1 MTPATLTL
9 HVDPTPSAP
18 GLTLRP
24 WRPDDVGALVAAHR
38 DPQLRRWMVTGLEGE
53 EDALRWIEEQEAGRV
68 NGACF
73 SFAVVEQTGGA
84 GGRSEGAA
92 GEGRPLGHVAVRV
105 EPDRT
110 RPGAAS
116 EVGYWVAPEARGRGI
131 AARALDAAS
140 RWAFGSRLPTPPDR
154 LELLHS
160 VANHAS
166 CAVARKCGYTLDSVL
181 PPFPP
186 LFPAEGHLHVRRS
199 TSITLA

>member
-38 DPQLRRWMVTGLEGE
+38 DPELRRWLVTGLEGE
-53 EDALRWIEEQEAGRV
+53 GDALRWIEEQEAGRV
-68 NGACF
+68 SGACF
-73 SFAVVEQTGGA
+73 GFAVVEQAVGGGREGEGA
-84 GGRSEGAA
+84 GG
-92 GEGRPLGHVAVRV
+92 GRPVGHVAVRV
-105 EPDRT
+105 EPDRS
-110 RPGAAS
+110 RDGAAS

-140 RWAFGSRLPTPPDR
+140 RWAFDSGLPTPSDR

-160 VANHAS
+160 AANHAS
-166 CAVARKCGYTLDSVL
+166 CRVAQKCGYTLDSVL

-186 LFPAEGHLHVRRS
+186 TYPGEGHLHVRRS